1 MDRVFVNKIKYVCVR
16 KGLAYHGIIGMCVCV
31 CVFHPILPGYLL
43 CSCENKEEFRHIAL
57 ELQWEIGEKEKMKKC
72 R

>member
-1 MDRVFVNKIKYVCVR
+1 M
-16 KGLAYHGIIGMCVCV
+16 CV